1 VTLRRL
7 AALAAAASILLA
19 VLPAGVT
26 AAATPQVRPIG
37 EIKGVAYQPVP
48 SDYSPCQSCV
58 YYDTDF
64 FNADFP
70 LLWSAGNGGR
80 GDLKTIGETV
90 KANLLHLY
98 DWNPARNHL
107 PFLNEAA
114 SFGVRVAVP
123 ISNYFA
129 GDPDGLRA
137 NIEQIVRQVYV
148 DSAGGASKTPH
159 PAAAMWL
166 IANEYDYVNNHVTA
180 AQVARVAEIIYQT
193 EQSIGATT
201 VLPMSSP
208 VSFGVNGDPQG
219 RPAIVAITNLMT
231 ALDRSS
237 ILPGDFVR
245 TRFLAAANPQ
255 NRGTF
260 IATWL
265 DQYAKAWPAPA
276 YTPPLWFAELGTGVL
291 LSCAGY
297 RSGCVPSEQQQA
309 TFNAEQWQYSVPG
322 QPGAFF
328 LGSAQFEWIDEP
340 WKGDPAT
347 TNDAT
352 FGVLKYA
359 GTYTTHPT
367 AGGTYR
373 VDELVQKPS
382 WSVLLGVP
390 DPALPMRA
398 MRPLRV
404 PRCLLHN
411 DPIYCP

>member
-1 VTLRRL
+1 MTFRRL
-7 AALAAAASILLA
+7 AALVAVASILA
-19 VLPAGVT
+19 AILPAGVAT
-26 AAATPQVRPIG
+26 AATPQIRTVG
-37 EIKGVAYQPVP
+37 QIKGVSYQPVP

-70 LLWSAGNGGR
+70 LLWSAENGGR
-80 GDLKTIGETV
+80 GDLKTIGQTV
-90 KANLLHLY
+90 KANMLHLY

-107 PFLNEAA
+107 PFLNEA
-114 SFGVRVAVP
+114 SSYGVRVAVP

-129 GDPDGLRA
+129 SNPDGLRA

-148 DSAGGASKTPH
+148 DSAGSPSKTPH
-159 PAAAMWL
+159 PAAVMWL
-166 IANEYDYVNNHVTA
+166 IANEYDLPNNHVSA

-201 VLPMSSP
+201 VLPVGSP

-219 RPAIVAITNLMT
+219 RPAIVAINNLMT
-231 ALDRSS
+231 ALDASTV
-237 ILPGDFVR
+237 LPSDFVR
-245 TRFLAAANPQ
+245 TRFIAATNPQ

-260 IATWL
+260 INTWL
-265 DQYAKAWPAPA
+265 DQYASAWPSW
-276 YTPPLWFAELGTGVL
+276 TPPLWFAELGTGVI

-297 RSGCVPSEQQQA
+297 KDTCTPSEQQQA

-347 TNDAT
+347 TNDST

-367 AGGTYR
+367 TGGTYR
-373 VDELVQKPS
+373 VDDLVQKPS
-382 WSVLLGVP
+382 WSVLLSVP
-390 DPALPMRA
+390 GPGLPMPV
-398 MRPLRV
+398 MRV
-404 PRCLLHN
+404 PRVPKCLLHL
-411 DPIYCP
+411 DPVYCP